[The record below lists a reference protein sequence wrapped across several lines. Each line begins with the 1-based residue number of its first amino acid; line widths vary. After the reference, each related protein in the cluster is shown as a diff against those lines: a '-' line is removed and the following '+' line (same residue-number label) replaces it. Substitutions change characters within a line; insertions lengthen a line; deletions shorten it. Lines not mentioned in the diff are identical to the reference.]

1 MTFYFLKGADDVI
14 IYSRGDRYY
23 WRRRARWIVLRINY
37 LLAVLAVAVL
47 LASTGSAS
55 GQSWDRCWRIPHGT
69 VCVLRAQRITQIVCD
84 WGWQPRFSQP
94 PRCIALEVQP

>member
-1 MTFYFLKGADDVI
+1 MT
-14 IYSRGDRYY
+14 IYSRSDRRH
-23 WRRRARWIVLRINY
+23 WRYTLRRFVWRINY

-84 WGWQPRFSQP
+84 WGWQPQFART
-94 PRCIALEVQP
+94 PRCIAIEVQP

>member
-1 MTFYFLKGADDVI
+1 MS

-47 LASTGSAS
+47 LLAEPVEAS

-69 VCVLRAQRITQIVCD
+69 VCVARAAKITRIACD
-84 WGWQPRFSQP
+84 WGYQPRFGQP
-94 PRCIALEVQP
+94 PRCVALEVWP

>member
-1 MTFYFLKGADDVI
+1 MS

-47 LASTGSAS
+47 LASPAPASA
-55 GQSWDRCWRIPHGT
+55 QTWDRCWRIPHGQ
-69 VCVLRAQRITQIVCD
+69 VCVARAQKITRIICD

-94 PRCIALEVQP
+94 PRCIPLEAQP